1 MAKSFF
7 EGKKVRFIVKKI
19 NPEDAKENVISENI
33 SDCLSRL
40 DNYIQIIDNVEGW
53 VDNRI
58 FDILKDIAE
67 FQEIWKVTG
76 NLLEIGVY
84 RGRFFFALDQL
95 KRKNE
100 RSVAIDIFDE
110 QMLNI
115 DGSGASA
122 ERNFLELFMNNVKQ
136 FSYRP
141 DQVDVIIA
149 DSLSISQKDIHDIVA
164 TYGTFRIIS
173 IDGGHTAEH
182 TVNDLLLCQGLLSK
196 GGVIFVDD
204 YSNMSW
210 PGVHEGVCRFYLK
223 HNYRVAP
230 VFVGFNKLLL
240 IGISYHGILLQFL
253 KQNRTGQKSEK
264 AVKMFGF
271 ETLVAK

>member
-1 MAKSFF
+1 MDKKSNSND
-7 EGKKVRFIVKKI
+7 EKGHV
-19 NPEDAKENVISENI
+19 PSEWA

-40 DNYIQIIDNVEGW
+40 ESYIHTIDKVEGW
-53 VDNRI
+53 LDNRI
-58 FDILKDIAE
+58 FDTLKDIAE
-67 FQEIWKVTG
+67 FQEIWKVPG

-84 RGRFFFALDQL
+84 RGRFFLALDQL
-95 KRKNE
+95 KRQNE

-122 ERNFLELFMNNVKQ
+122 ERNFMELFMNNVKQ

-149 DSLSISQKDIHDIVA
+149 DSLSISQKDIHDLVA

-182 TVNDLLLCQGLLSK
+182 TVNDLLLCQDLLSK

-210 PGVHEGVCRFYLK
+210 PGVHEGVCRYYLK

-230 VFVGFNKLLL
+230 VFVGFNKLILV
-240 IGISYHGILLQFL
+240 GISYHKHFLKFL
-253 KQNRTGQKSEK
+253 KQNRTGRISEK

-271 ETLVAK
+271 EALVGK